1 MSLNR
6 YAKRVD
12 ANQAQ
17 IVSALESAGAKVL
30 VIGQPVDLLVGVPGT
45 KLLMLIE
52 VKNPSSAYGKR
63 GANRKQE
70 EFFEQWGHY
79 PLAMVDSPESA
90 LAALN
95 VLRRSA

>member
-17 IVSALESAGAKVL
+17 IVSALEAAGAKVE

-52 VKNPSSAYGKR
+52 VKNPKSAYGKR
-63 GANRKQE
+63 GANPRQD
-70 EFFEQWGHY
+70 EFFEKWGHY
-79 PLAMVDSPESA
+79 PIAMVDSPDAA
-90 LAALN
+90 LSALN
-95 VLRRSA
+95 VLKGAV